1 MLINVE
7 LTFIAFAP
15 KTPDNLSLMH
25 NPASAWSEQIN
36 KSDTFFIFIINGEN
50 SALKKRQILQ
60 KLGYAETIT
69 IGNGF
74 NDNEILKNAAIGI
87 VIMGLE
93 NSL

>member
-36 KSDTFFIFIINGEN
+36 KSDTFFIFIIIKYFIME
-50 SALKKRQILQ
+50 Q
-60 KLGYAETIT
+60 
-69 IGNGF
+69 F
-74 NDNEILKNAAIGI
+74 DNIRVNNLF
-87 VIMGLE
+87 
-93 NSL
+93 